1 MEVSHQTLNKLYEV
15 YKDPDDEDMI
25 LTDGIERLC
34 NDLNYQPDE
43 FAILVLAWCLDA
55 SQMCRFT
62 KTEFIDGL
70 HKMRADTIASIRLRL
85 EQTIEML
92 RVDAEMFKQLYRF
105 TFRYREY
112 YRIAFNLYIHRFYC
126 ILQLWPG
133 AGSACPVAG
142 DGNRFVETCVH
153 CTNT

>member
-1 MEVSHQTLNKLYEV
+1 MSWMSFAAVKESMEVSHQTLNKLYEV

-105 TFRYREY
+105 TFR
-112 YRIAFNLYIHRFYC
+112 
-126 ILQLWPG
+126 
-133 AGSACPVAG
+133 
-142 DGNRFVETCVH
+142 
-153 CTNT
+153 

>member
-1 MEVSHQTLNKLYEV
+1 MEVSHQTLNKLFDV

-92 RVDAEMFKQLYRF
+92 KVDAEMFKQLYRF
-105 TFRYREY
+105 TFRYVW
-112 YRIAFNLYIHRFYC
+112 FNN
-126 ILQLWPG
+126 
-133 AGSACPVAG
+133 S
-142 DGNRFVETCVH
+142 N
-153 CTNT
+153 